1 MELQT
6 IEKLL
11 TVSLEKWA
19 NCDENNLHNKQDYFD
34 EMLQQ
39 VRDEFN
45 IYRVGE
51 WYSRFIMRQKDA
63 TS

>member
-1 MELQT
+1 MP
-6 IEKLL
+6 K
-11 TVSLEKWA
+11 VSLEKWA

-45 IYRVGE
+45 ISRVDE